1 MEGVHDSSSPDL
13 SAPTLNLVSQQTVS
27 DEQISKRTLILA
39 DGTCL
44 VFAEADVPNLPT
56 TTFADNIPHLNRMWD
71 DTSNYWNG
79 ESVLMIHG
87 HPIPIVRWPDVY
99 KRWRRGDWDTIKSN
113 YVDWKVWLSL
123 RVCVPFL
130 TFPPRL
136 WSNAFVA
143 ALLRNS
149 GMIFQTT
156 KAGIFLSRRLQL
168 A

>member
-1 MEGVHDSSSPDL
+1 MPDRSLLLSPVPFGPGLTFNAGAPTSAMEGVHDSSSPDL

-44 VFAEADVPNLPT
+44 IFSEADVPNPPT
-56 TTFADNIPHLNRMWD
+56 TTFADNIPRLNRMWD

-113 YVDWKVWLSL
+113 YVDWKVSG
-123 RVCVPFL
+123 FL
-130 TFPPRL
+130 
-136 WSNAFVA
+136 FV
-143 ALLRNS
+143 
-149 GMIFQTT
+149 FV
-156 KAGIFLSRRLQL
+156 FLS
-168 A
+168 